1 MSKQISNGT
10 AFNIYYSENNI
21 PYNNTDIKI
30 TGAKSGI
37 IVCKDDLSYNLLF
50 VNESGTPYLLSDDV
64 NKFTG
69 VEPIIVNNIKN
80 GKEKE
85 IKLNYDTSYNGLLT
99 VNSLGQLMVDKNQ
112 LNENYAS
119 KNVEPYIDYLYELIT
134 SLQQEN
140 ISLQSKI
147 DILNKR
153 FNGLN
158 IDKDEYIPTNLDI
171 WLNSYQDNKLC
182 IRKKD
187 NKDITYN
194 YKLYYSGQTE
204 INLYSTYSHLE
215 VDKYNWNDNY
225 DFIKQITSY
234 TYSDSTPNVVQKN
247 NNAYILIRNAY
258 LKPDK
263 YYYSTY
269 SQNSQDLQTI
279 SISYFNEFVN
289 TYSGF
294 VGNYD
299 LGNQRVSYAYD
310 LLSDQININNCNK
323 IDLQDFSNS
332 KFADYPFEYIED
344 NKTFNTFNYYPVSYF
359 SINKIDNFNIYD
371 ESPDRLKIICSYFD
385 DNNKLKDAFY
395 NIIIGDSNLYLDKH
409 IKRLSS
415 IRIYPCIYSYYGINS
430 NLKLYSN
437 DSNNIT
443 IQDIKPKTGSSYTIS
458 YTLNF
463 DNVSYLEFKFSKESY
478 NNKLNFT
485 LSNLYLSTTN
495 NKMDNTRANI
505 FDLSIH
511 KKYYINENT
520 TSGTTSSTTPK
531 PYSTTTSSTTP
542 QPFNIFP
549 DYTSTKI
556 SVVKIYRNDH
566 DQINKDLYNNAQE
579 WRYAVIS
586 NSGIVEHGKS
596 ISINIGKLII
606 DDEILPGDYYLN
618 IYNNYIKLMNSNS
631 TLELLTITPD
641 GLVVFPTP
649 NNTPKPT
656 NPSLNITSSTS
667 PQPINTQPPFNSTTS
682 STTSSTSTIPPNP
695 TPDNTPDSKPDNGNK
710 PNKPTLIITTS
721 STTSST
727 TPTPNISTTTSSLKP
742 YNNA

>member
-1 MSKQISNGT
+1 M
-10 AFNIYYSENNI
+10 
-21 PYNNTDIKI
+21 
-30 TGAKSGI
+30 
-37 IVCKDDLSYNLLF
+37 
-50 VNESGTPYLLSDDV
+50 
-64 NKFTG
+64 
-69 VEPIIVNNIKN
+69 
-80 GKEKE
+80 
-85 IKLNYDTSYNGLLT
+85 
-99 VNSLGQLMVDKNQ
+99 
-112 LNENYAS
+112 
-119 KNVEPYIDYLYELIT
+119 
-134 SLQQEN
+134 
-140 ISLQSKI
+140 
-147 DILNKR
+147 
-153 FNGLN
+153 
-158 IDKDEYIPTNLDI
+158 
-171 WLNSYQDNKLC
+171 
-182 IRKKD
+182 
-187 NKDITYN
+187 
-194 YKLYYSGQTE
+194 
-204 INLYSTYSHLE
+204 
-215 VDKYNWNDNY
+215 
-225 DFIKQITSY
+225 
-234 TYSDSTPNVVQKN
+234 
-247 NNAYILIRNAY
+247 
-258 LKPDK
+258 KPDK

-511 KKYYINENT
+511 KNYYINENT
-520 TSGTTSSTTPK
+520 TSSTTSSTTPK
-531 PYSTTTSSTTP
+531 PYSTTTSSTTS
-542 QPFNIFP
+542 
-549 DYTSTKI
+549 TSTLPPVKY
-556 SVVKIYRNDH
+556 VKIVLNSKVDMSVKVKINGGERIVSIDRGFAAIDIEVGKSVTIEAPQKVGVYTFDGFYSDEKFNNRINSENNSLTLFIGLTVVEFNVWLKYINIY
-566 DQINKDLYNNAQE
+566 DQI
-579 WRYAVIS
+579 
-586 NSGIVEHGKS
+586 
-596 ISINIGKLII
+596 
-606 DDEILPGDYYLN
+606 
-618 IYNNYIKLMNSNS
+618 
-631 TLELLTITPD
+631 TTITPN
-641 GLVVFPTP
+641 GTLPPV
-649 NNTPKPT
+649 
-656 NPSLNITSSTS
+656 
-667 PQPINTQPPFNSTTS
+667 NTQPPFNSTTS
-682 STTSSTSTIPPNP
+682 STSPIPPNTIP
-695 TPDNTPDSKPDNGNK
+695 DNTPDSTPDNTPDSKPDNDNK

-727 TPTPNISTTTSSLKP
+727 TPTPIISTTTSLKP
-742 YNNA
+742 YNNV